1 MAQYTIQ
8 EEQDFLWNA
17 LDDLVPIS
25 IDNMRID
32 LNAELAEL
40 ERSSIKNA
48 LDACDQN
55 QTRAAKMLNVGRTAL
70 IAKMKKYELID

>member
-1 MAQYTIQ
+1 MAKYTIQ
-8 EEQDFLWNA
+8 EEQDFLWSA

-25 IDNMRID
+25 VDNMRID

-48 LDACDQN
+48 LDTCDQN

-70 IAKMKKYELID
+70 IAKMKKYEL

>member
-17 LDDLVPIS
+17 LDELVPIS
-25 IDNMRID
+25 VGNTHID

-40 ERSSIKNA
+40 EKSSIVNA
-48 LDACDQN
+48 LNACDHN
-55 QTRAAKMLNVGRTAL
+55 QTKAAKMLNVGRTAL
-70 IAKMKKYELID
+70 IAKMKKYEL

>member
-25 IDNMRID
+25 VDNVRID

-48 LDACDQN
+48 LDTCNQN

>member
-25 IDNMRID
+25 IDNKRID

-40 ERSSIKNA
+40 EKSSIVNA
-48 LDACDQN
+48 LNACDHN

-70 IAKMKKYELID
+70 IAKMKKYELTY

>member
-1 MAQYTIQ
+1 MTRYTVQ

-17 LDDLVPIS
+17 LDELVPIS
-25 IDNMRID
+25 NNNMRID

-40 ERSSIKNA
+40 EKSSIVSDLN
-48 LDACDQN
+48 ACDQN

-70 IAKMKKYELID
+70 IAKMKKYEL

>member
-1 MAQYTIQ
+1 MAKYTIQ
-8 EEQDFLWNA
+8 EEQDFLWSA

-25 IDNMRID
+25 VDNMRID

-40 ERSSIKNA
+40 ERSSIKNS
-48 LDACDQN
+48 LDTCDQN

-70 IAKMKKYELID
+70 IAKMKKYEL

>member
-1 MAQYTIQ
+1 MPKYTIQ
-8 EEQDFLWNA
+8 EEQDFLWSA

-48 LDACDQN
+48 LDTCDQN

>member
-1 MAQYTIQ
+1 MAKYTIQ

-25 IDNMRID
+25 VDKMRID

-48 LDACDQN
+48 LDTCDQN

-70 IAKMKKYELID
+70 IAKMKKYELKY

>member
-1 MAQYTIQ
+1 MARFTIK

-25 IDNMRID
+25 NNNMRID

-40 ERSSIKNA
+40 ERSSILSA

-55 QTRAAKMLNVGRTAL
+55 RTRAAKMLNVGRTAL
-70 IAKMKKYELID
+70 IAKMKKYEL

>member
-1 MAQYTIQ
+1 MAKYTIQ
-8 EEQDFLWNA
+8 EEQDFLWSA

-25 IDNMRID
+25 VDNMRID

-40 ERSSIKNA
+40 ERSSIRNA
-48 LDACDQN
+48 LDTCNQN

-70 IAKMKKYELID
+70 IAKMKKYEL

>member
-1 MAQYTIQ
+1 MAQFTIK

-25 IDNMRID
+25 NNNMRID

-40 ERSSIKNA
+40 ERSSILSA

-70 IAKMKKYELID
+70 IAKMKKYEL

>member
-1 MAQYTIQ
+1 MPKYTIQ
-8 EEQDFLWNA
+8 EEQDFLWSA

-32 LNAELAEL
+32 LNAELADL

-48 LDACDQN
+48 LDTCDQN

>member
-1 MAQYTIQ
+1 MPKYTIQ
-8 EEQDFLWNA
+8 EEQDFLWSA

-32 LNAELAEL
+32 LNAELADL

-48 LDACDQN
+48 LDTCDQN

-70 IAKMKKYELID
+70 IAKMKKYEPID

>member
-1 MAQYTIQ
+1 MPKYTIQ
-8 EEQDFLWNA
+8 EEQDFLWSA

-40 ERSSIKNA
+40 ERSSILNA
-48 LDACDQN
+48 LDTCDQN

>member
-1 MAQYTIQ
+1 MAKYTIQ

-25 IDNMRID
+25 IDNKRID

-40 ERSSIKNA
+40 EKSSIVNA
-48 LDACDQN
+48 LNACDHN

-70 IAKMKKYELID
+70 IAKMKKYELTY

>member
-1 MAQYTIQ
+1 MTRYTIQ

-25 IDNMRID
+25 NNNMRID

-40 ERSSIKNA
+40 EKTSIVSA
-48 LDACDQN
+48 LNACDYN

-70 IAKMKKYELID
+70 IAKMKKYEL

>member
-1 MAQYTIQ
+1 MARFTIK

-25 IDNMRID
+25 NNNIRID

-40 ERSSIKNA
+40 ERSSILSA

-70 IAKMKKYELID
+70 IAKMKKYEL